1 MPGAAPESF
10 QARLDRGPL
19 LADGAM
25 GTMLYAR
32 GVPFDQCFDALNVD
46 RPDLVTAI
54 LGEYIAAGA
63 ELIETNTFGANRF
76 KLSLHGLEDRVR
88 ATNVA
93 GGGGR
98 RPRPGGAPPR
108 GRAACA
114 AQANALAEGGV
125 DLLIFETFSDL
136 HELTEGVAA
145 AKEVTGL
152 PIIAQMTFTHEGKT
166 LLGHTPAEIVAR
178 LEELGVAVIG
188 ANCSVGSQGVLEVME
203 QMVLVSRT
211 PLSAMPNAGFPAYVS
226 GRIIYFSAPQYM
238 ADYARQMVELGVTV
252 VGGCCGT
259 TPEHIQAMREV
270 LRTVE
275 SPPPPRLRP
284 RVTVPAPPRVPPPS
298 PPPALAA
305 RLGRRF
311 VLTVEVLPP
320 RGTQEGPE
328 LEACQLLRQAGAD
341 TINVPDNPMARL
353 RMSPW
358 AMCLRIQT
366 DVRMETVLHFTT
378 RDRNL
383 VRMQSDLLALHALGI
398 RNILVLRGDPPQL
411 GNYPSATAV
420 SDVKPSGLIRLIKQ
434 FNEGRD
440 LAGND
445 LGQATT
451 FLVGAALNMGA
462 RDLDRELRGLEQKLR
477 AGVDFLCTMPIFEPA
492 TLDRVLDRIGPL
504 PVPLLVGILPLHGLR
519 HAEVLHNEGP
529 GMVIPSALRDAFR
542 AAPRNG
548 REVGLRFAGELVGAI
563 RPRVQGLYL
572 IPSFGRYD
580 RVLHLVQTLRKETPA
595 PTTPT
600 PAPPVSKTSAP
611 SAPRSSAST
620 SCSAAWKVSPATP
633 ICGWPRTSWNTP

>member
-32 GVPFDQCFDALNVD
+32 GVRFDQCFDALNVD

-54 LGEYIAAGA
+54 HGEYIAAGA

-93 GGGGR
+93 G
-98 RPRPGGAPPR
+98 AAAA
-108 GRAACA
+108 RAAREASGRWVWIAGSIGPIGRPLAPLGTVKAGEARQAFA
-114 AQANALAEGGV
+114 AQAKALAEGGV

-284 RVTVPAPPRVPPPS
+284 RVTVPAPPPVARPS
-298 PPPALAA
+298 PPTALAA

-411 GNYPSATAV
+411 GDYPSATAV

-434 FNEGRD
+434 FNEGHD

-462 RDLDRELRGLEQKLR
+462 RDLDRELRVLEQKLR

-519 HAEVLHNEGP
+519 HAEFLHNEVP

-548 REVGLRFAGELVGAI
+548 REVGLRFAGELVAAI

-595 PTTPT
+595 PTDP
-600 PAPPVSKTSAP
+600 
-611 SAPRSSAST
+611 
-620 SCSAAWKVSPATP
+620 
-633 ICGWPRTSWNTP
+633 

>member
-32 GVPFDQCFDALNVD
+32 GVPFDQCFDGLNVD

-54 LGEYIAAGA
+54 HREYIAAGA

-88 ATNVA
+88 ALNVA
-93 GGGGR
+93 G
-98 RPRPGGAPPR
+98 AATA
-108 GRAACA
+108 RAAREASGRWVWIAGSIGPIGRPLAPLGTVKAGEARQAFA
-114 AQANALAEGGV
+114 AQAEALAEGGV

-211 PLSAMPNAGFPAYVS
+211 PLSAMPNAGFPAYVN
-226 GRIIYFSAPQYM
+226 GRIMYFSAAQYM

-284 RVTVPAPPRVPPPS
+284 RVTVPAPPPVARPS
-298 PPPALAA
+298 PPTALAA

-411 GNYPSATAV
+411 GDYPSATAV

-434 FNEGRD
+434 FNEGHD

-462 RDLDRELRGLEQKLR
+462 RDLDRELRVLEQKLR

-519 HAEVLHNEGP
+519 HAEFLHNEVP
-529 GMVIPSALRDAFR
+529 GMVIPTALRDAFR

-548 REVGLRFAGELVGAI
+548 REVGLRFAEELVAAI

-595 PTTPT
+595 PSDP
-600 PAPPVSKTSAP
+600 
-611 SAPRSSAST
+611 
-620 SCSAAWKVSPATP
+620 
-633 ICGWPRTSWNTP
+633 

>member
-54 LGEYIAAGA
+54 HREYIAAGA

-76 KLSLHGLEDRVR
+76 KLSLHGLEDGVR
-88 ATNVA
+88 ATNLA
-93 GGGGR
+93 G
-98 RPRPGGAPPR
+98 AAAA
-108 GRAACA
+108 RAAREASGRWVWIAGSIGPIGRPLAPLGTVKAGEARQAFA
-114 AQANALAEGGV
+114 AQAKALAEGGV

-145 AKEVTGL
+145 AKQVTGL

-211 PLSAMPNAGFPAYVS
+211 PLSAMPNAGFPAYVN
-226 GRIIYFSAPQYM
+226 GRIMYFSAPQYM

-284 RVTVPAPPRVPPPS
+284 RVTVPAPPPVARPS
-298 PPPALAA
+298 PPTALAA

-411 GNYPSATAV
+411 GDYPSATAV

-462 RDLDRELRGLEQKLR
+462 RDLDRELRVLEQKLR

-519 HAEVLHNEGP
+519 HAEFLHNEVP

-548 REVGLRFAGELVGAI
+548 REVGLRFAEELVAAI

-595 PTTPT
+595 PTDP
-600 PAPPVSKTSAP
+600 
-611 SAPRSSAST
+611 
-620 SCSAAWKVSPATP
+620 
-633 ICGWPRTSWNTP
+633 

>member
-54 LGEYIAAGA
+54 HGEYIAAGA

-93 GGGGR
+93 G
-98 RPRPGGAPPR
+98 AAVA
-108 GRAACA
+108 RAAREAAGRWVWIAGSIGPIGRPLAPLGTVKAGEARQAFA
-114 AQANALAEGGV
+114 AQAKALAEGGV

-211 PLSAMPNAGFPAYVS
+211 PLSAMPNAGFPAYVN

-284 RVTVPAPPRVPPPS
+284 RVTVPAPPPVARPS
-298 PPPALAA
+298 PPTALAA

-411 GNYPSATAV
+411 GDYPSATAV

-434 FNEGRD
+434 FNEGHD

-462 RDLDRELRGLEQKLR
+462 RDLDRELRVLEQKLR

-519 HAEVLHNEGP
+519 HAEFLHNEVP

-548 REVGLRFAGELVGAI
+548 REVGLRFAGELVAAI

-595 PTTPT
+595 PTDP
-600 PAPPVSKTSAP
+600 
-611 SAPRSSAST
+611 
-620 SCSAAWKVSPATP
+620 
-633 ICGWPRTSWNTP
+633 

>member
-54 LGEYIAAGA
+54 HGEYIAAGA

-93 GGGGR
+93 G
-98 RPRPGGAPPR
+98 AAAA
-108 GRAACA
+108 RAAREASGRWVWIAGSIGPIGRPLAPLGTVKAGEARQAFA
-114 AQANALAEGGV
+114 AQAKALAEGGV

-211 PLSAMPNAGFPAYVS
+211 PLSAMPNAGFPAYVN

-284 RVTVPAPPRVPPPS
+284 RVTVPAPPPVARPS
-298 PPPALAA
+298 PPTALAA

-411 GNYPSATAV
+411 GDYPSATAV

-434 FNEGRD
+434 FNEGHD

-462 RDLDRELRGLEQKLR
+462 RDLDRELRVLEQKLR

-519 HAEVLHNEGP
+519 HAEFLHNEVP

-548 REVGLRFAGELVGAI
+548 REVGLRFAEALVAAI

-595 PTTPT
+595 PTDP
-600 PAPPVSKTSAP
+600 
-611 SAPRSSAST
+611 
-620 SCSAAWKVSPATP
+620 
-633 ICGWPRTSWNTP
+633 

>member
-54 LGEYIAAGA
+54 HGEYIAAGA

-93 GGGGR
+93 G
-98 RPRPGGAPPR
+98 AAAA
-108 GRAACA
+108 RAAREASGRWVWIAGSIGPIGRPLAPLGTVKAGEARQAFA
-114 AQANALAEGGV
+114 AQAKALAEGGV

-211 PLSAMPNAGFPAYVS
+211 PLSAMPNAGFPAYVN

-284 RVTVPAPPRVPPPS
+284 RVTVPAPPPVARPS
-298 PPPALAA
+298 PPTALAA

-311 VLTVEVLPP
+311 VLTAEVLPP

-411 GNYPSATAV
+411 GDYPSATAV

-519 HAEVLHNEGP
+519 HAEFLHNEVP

-548 REVGLRFAGELVGAI
+548 REVGLRFAEALVAAI

-595 PTTPT
+595 PTDP
-600 PAPPVSKTSAP
+600 
-611 SAPRSSAST
+611 
-620 SCSAAWKVSPATP
+620 
-633 ICGWPRTSWNTP
+633 

>member
-54 LGEYIAAGA
+54 HGEYIAAGA

-93 GGGGR
+93 G
-98 RPRPGGAPPR
+98 AAAA
-108 GRAACA
+108 RAAREASGRWVWIAGSIGPIGRPLAPLGTVKAGEARQAFA
-114 AQANALAEGGV
+114 AQAKALAEGGV

-211 PLSAMPNAGFPAYVS
+211 PLSAMPNAGFPAYVN

-284 RVTVPAPPRVPPPS
+284 RVTVPAPPPVARPS
-298 PPPALAA
+298 PPTALAA

-411 GNYPSATAV
+411 GDYPSATAV

-434 FNEGRD
+434 FNEGHD

-462 RDLDRELRGLEQKLR
+462 RDLDRELRVLEQKLR

-519 HAEVLHNEGP
+519 HAEFLHNEVP

-548 REVGLRFAGELVGAI
+548 REVGLRFAGELVAAI

-595 PTTPT
+595 PTDP
-600 PAPPVSKTSAP
+600 
-611 SAPRSSAST
+611 
-620 SCSAAWKVSPATP
+620 
-633 ICGWPRTSWNTP
+633 

>member
-54 LGEYIAAGA
+54 HGEYIAAGA

-93 GGGGR
+93 G
-98 RPRPGGAPPR
+98 AAAA
-108 GRAACA
+108 RAAREASGRWVWIAGSIGPIGRPLAPLGTVKAGEARQAFA
-114 AQANALAEGGV
+114 AQAKALAEGGV

-145 AKEVTGL
+145 AKQVTGL

-211 PLSAMPNAGFPAYVS
+211 PLSAMPNAGFPAYVN
-226 GRIIYFSAPQYM
+226 GRIMYFSAPQYM

-284 RVTVPAPPRVPPPS
+284 RVTVPAPPPVARPS
-298 PPPALAA
+298 PPTALAA

-411 GNYPSATAV
+411 GDYPSATAV

-462 RDLDRELRGLEQKLR
+462 RDLDRELRVLEQKLR

-492 TLDRVLDRIGPL
+492 TLDRVLDRIGKL

-519 HAEVLHNEGP
+519 HAEFLHNEVP

-548 REVGLRFAGELVGAI
+548 REVGLRFAGELVAAI

-595 PTTPT
+595 PTDP
-600 PAPPVSKTSAP
+600 
-611 SAPRSSAST
+611 
-620 SCSAAWKVSPATP
+620 
-633 ICGWPRTSWNTP
+633 